1 VVFEHDRMN
10 CIRHFGISHYFAEL
24 D

>member
-10 CIRHFGISHYFAEL
+10 CIRHLGISHYFAEL

>member
-1 VVFEHDRMN
+1 MVFEHDRMN
-10 CIRHFGISHYFAEL
+10 CIRHFGISHYFAES